1 MIFKTCSICGC
12 KFGIAVTGMICS
24 HLIIPDS
31 GGSARG
37 TGLRSSTTSTTTT
50 TTTISPAWRG
60 EIKEYVV
67 KEKRAHIP
75 PPAGFKAAVGA
86 PLPPTVELYSF
97 PPSAPY
103 AKYRYSVIG
112 DETVLVDPTD
122 RKVVEVIR

>member
-1 MIFKTCSICGC
+1 MRKLLLAAALVGFAGAAFAQT
-12 KFGIAVTGMICS
+12 
-24 HLIIPDS
+24 S
-31 GGSARG
+31 G
-37 TGLRSSTTSTTTT
+37 STTSTTTT

-75 PPAGFKAAVGA
+75 PPPGFNVAVGA
-86 PLPPTVELYSF
+86 PVPPTVELYSF

-112 DETVLVDPTD
+112 DETVLVDPAD

>member
-1 MIFKTCSICGC
+1 MKKLLLAALLASF
-12 KFGIAVTGMICS
+12 
-24 HLIIPDS
+24 S
-31 GGSARG
+31 GVALAQMSG
-37 TGLRSSTTSTTTT
+37 STTTT
-50 TTTISPAWRG
+50 TTTTSFQPAWRS

-75 PPAGFKAAVGA
+75 PPPGYSVTVGA

-112 DETVLVDPTD
+112 DETVLVDPAD